1 MKGIIMREFDV
12 EKQTKQLIDYTREW
26 FNKFGENSRAVLG
39 ISGGKDSSV
48 TAAVLKEA
56 LGADRVLGII
66 MPNGEMSDL
75 DDAKLLV
82 DFLKIPNEIV
92 PITDYYNAAIATFEK
107 AEKFEVTKDLKIN
120 LAPRLRMSTLYAI
133 AQGQPVTTF
142 VVNTCNASEDYVGY
156 STKYGDA
163 AGDVSLLQD
172 FTVTEVL
179 QIGEYLGLPDELVHK
194 VPSDGLSG
202 MSDEDKLGFKYA
214 QLDEYI
220 SNENADIPADVKASI
235 DKKHVANLHKLQL
248 MPAYKRH

>member
-1 MKGIIMREFDV
+1 MREFNV
-12 EKQTKQLIDYTREW
+12 EDQTKKLIEYTREW
-26 FNKFGENSRAVLG
+26 FNKFGDNTRAVIG

-48 TAAVLKEA
+48 TAAILKEA
-56 LGADRVLGII
+56 LGADRIVGII

-75 DDAKLLV
+75 ADAKMLV
-82 DFLKIPNEIV
+82 DFLGIPNEVV

-107 AEKFEVTKDLKIN
+107 ASVFEVTKDLRIN
-120 LAPRLRMSTLYAI
+120 LAPRLRMSTLYAV
-133 AQGQPVTTF
+133 AQGQPVTSF

-179 QIGEYLGLPDELVHK
+179 QIGEYLGLPNELVHK
-194 VPSDGLSG
+194 TPSDGLSG

-220 SNENADIPADVKASI
+220 SDSKADIPADVRESI
-235 DKKHVANLHKLQL
+235 DRKHVANLHKLQL

>member
-1 MKGIIMREFDV
+1 MREFNV
-12 EKQTKQLIDYTREW
+12 EKQTKQLIEYTRDW
-26 FNKFGENSRAVLG
+26 FNKFGDNTKAIIG

-66 MPNGEMSDL
+66 MPNGTMSDL

-82 DFLKIPNEIV
+82 NFLGIPNEIV
-92 PITDYYNAAIATFEK
+92 PITDYYNAAIATFEN
-107 AEKFEVTKDLKIN
+107 ASSIEVTSDLRIN
-120 LAPRLRMSTLYAI
+120 LAPRLRMSTLYAA
-133 AQGQPVTTF
+133 AQGQGVTSF

-179 QIGEYLGLPDELVHK
+179 QIGEYLGLPNELVHK
-194 VPSDGLSG
+194 TPSDGLSG
-202 MSDEDKLGFKYA
+202 MSDEDKLGFTYA

-220 SNENADIPADVKASI
+220 SGNKEGIPADIIASI
-235 DKKHVANLHKLQL
+235 ERKHVANLHKLQL
-248 MPAYKRH
+248 MPAYKRS

>member
-1 MKGIIMREFDV
+1 MREFDV
-12 EKQTKQLIDYTREW
+12 EKQTKQLIEYTREW

-48 TAAVLKEA
+48 TAAILTEA

-107 AEKFEVTKDLKIN
+107 AEKCEVTKDLKIN
-120 LAPRLRMSTLYAI
+120 LAPRLRMSTLYAF

-179 QIGEYLGLPDELVHK
+179 QIGEYLGLPEQLVHK

-220 SNENADIPADVKASI
+220 ADKDADIPADIKASI

>member
-1 MKGIIMREFDV
+1 MREFDV
-12 EKQTKQLIDYTREW
+12 EKQTKQLIEYTKEW
-26 FNKFGENSRAVLG
+26 FNRFGENSKAVLG

-66 MPNGEMSDL
+66 MPNGTMSDL

-82 DFLKIPNEIV
+82 EFLGIPYEIV
-92 PITDYYNAAIATFEK
+92 PITDYYNAAIETFEK
-107 AEKFEVTKDLKIN
+107 SKSFEVTSDLRIN
-120 LAPRLRMSTLYAI
+120 LAPRLRMTTLYAV
-133 AQGQPVTTF
+133 AQGQGVTSF

-172 FTVTEVL
+172 FTVNEVL
-179 QIGEYLGLPDELVHK
+179 QIGEYLGLPDTLVHK

-202 MSDEDKLGFKYA
+202 MSDEDKLGFTYA

-220 SNENADIPADVKASI
+220 SDKNANIPEDVKASI
-235 DKKHVANLHKLQL
+235 DKKHVANLHKMQL

>member
-1 MKGIIMREFDV
+1 MREFNV
-12 EKQTKQLIDYTREW
+12 EKQTKQLIEYTRDW
-26 FNKFGENSRAVLG
+26 FNKFGDNTKAIIG

-66 MPNGEMSDL
+66 MPNGTMSDL

-82 DFLKIPNEIV
+82 DFLGIPNEIV
-92 PITDYYNAAIATFEK
+92 PITDYYNAAIATFEN
-107 AEKFEVTKDLKIN
+107 ASSMEVTSDLRIN
-120 LAPRLRMSTLYAI
+120 LAPRLRMSTLYAA
-133 AQGQPVTTF
+133 AQGQGVTSF

-179 QIGEYLGLPDELVHK
+179 QIGEYLGLPNELVHK
-194 VPSDGLSG
+194 TPSDGLSG
-202 MSDEDKLGFKYA
+202 MSDEDKLGFTYA

-220 SNENADIPADVKASI
+220 SGNKEGIPADIIASI
-235 DKKHVANLHKLQL
+235 ERKHVANLHKLQL
-248 MPAYKRH
+248 MPAYKRS

>member
-1 MKGIIMREFDV
+1 MREFNV
-12 EKQTKQLIDYTREW
+12 EKQTKQLIEYTREW
-26 FNKFGENSRAVLG
+26 FNKFGTDTRAVIG

-56 LGADRVLGII
+56 IGAERIRAII

-82 DFLKIPNEIV
+82 EHLGLTSEII

-107 AEKFEVTKDLKIN
+107 ANTFEVTSDLRIN
-120 LAPRLRMSTLYAI
+120 LAPRLRMSTLYAV
-133 AQGQPVTTF
+133 AQGQGVTSF

-179 QIGEYLGLPDELVHK
+179 QIGEYLGLPEKLVHK
-194 VPSDGLSG
+194 TPSDGLSG

-220 SNENADIPADVKASI
+220 SGNKEGIPADIISSI
-235 DKKHVANLHKLQL
+235 ERKHVANLHKLEL
-248 MPAYKRH
+248 MPAYKRS

>member
-1 MKGIIMREFDV
+1 MREFNV
-12 EKQTKQLIDYTREW
+12 EKQTEQLVKYTRDW
-26 FNKFGENSRAVLG
+26 FNKFGENSRAIIG

-56 LGADRVLGII
+56 IGADRIRAII
-66 MPNGEMSDL
+66 MPNGVMSDI

-82 DFLKIPNEIV
+82 DTLGLTYEII
-92 PITDYYNAAIATFEK
+92 PITDYYNAAINTFEK
-107 AEKFEVTKDLKIN
+107 AETFEVTSDLRIN
-120 LAPRLRMSTLYAI
+120 LAPRLRMSTLYAV
-133 AQGQPVTTF
+133 AQGQGVTSF

-156 STKYGDA
+156 STKFGDA

-179 QIGEYLGLPDELVHK
+179 QIGEYLGLPKQLVHK

-202 MSDEDKLGFKYA
+202 MSDEDKLGFTYA

-220 SNENADIPADVKASI
+220 SDKNADIPEDVKKSI
-235 DKKHVANLHKLQL
+235 ERKHVANLHKLQL
-248 MPAYKRH
+248 MPAYHRN

>member
-1 MKGIIMREFDV
+1 MREFDV

-26 FNKFGENSRAVLG
+26 FNKFGENTRAVIG

-48 TAAVLKEA
+48 TAAILKEA
-56 LGADRVLGII
+56 IGAERIVAII

-82 DFLKIPNEIV
+82 NTLGLNYEII
-92 PITDYYNAAIATFEK
+92 PITDYYNAAIATFETVNI
-107 AEKFEVTKDLKIN
+107 FDVTKDLKIN
-120 LAPRLRMSTLYAI
+120 LAPRLRMSTLYAA
-133 AQGQPVTTF
+133 AQGQPVTSF

-179 QIGEYLGLPDELVHK
+179 QIGEYLGLPQQLVHK

-220 SNENADIPADVKASI
+220 SGNKEDIPADIIAAI
-235 DKKHVANLHKLQL
+235 EHKHVANLHKLQL

>member
-1 MKGIIMREFDV
+1 MREFDV
-12 EKQTKQLIDYTREW
+12 KKQTEQLIEYTREW
-26 FNKFGENSRAVLG
+26 FNKFGENSKAIIG

-48 TAAVLKEA
+48 TAAVCKAA

-82 DFLKIPNEIV
+82 DFLQIPNVIV
-92 PITDYYNAAIATFEK
+92 PITDYYNAAIKTFEN
-107 AEKFEVTKDLKIN
+107 AEHIEVTKDLKIN
-120 LAPRLRMSTLYAI
+120 LAPRLRMSTLYAA
-133 AQGQPVTTF
+133 AQGQGVTSF

-179 QIGEYLGLPDELVHK
+179 QIGEYLGLPEKLVHK
-194 VPSDGLSG
+194 TPSDGLSG

-220 SNENADIPADVKASI
+220 SDSNADIPADIKESI
-235 DKKHVANLHKLQL
+235 DRKHVANLHKLQL

>member
-1 MKGIIMREFDV
+1 MREFND
-12 EKQTKQLIDYTREW
+12 EDQTKKLIEYTREW
-26 FNKFGENSRAVLG
+26 FNKFGDNTRAVIG

-48 TAAVLKEA
+48 TAAILKEA
-56 LGADRVLGII
+56 LGADRVVGII

-75 DDAKLLV
+75 ADAKMLV
-82 DFLKIPNEIV
+82 DFLGIPNEVV

-107 AEKFEVTKDLKIN
+107 ADIFEVTKDLRIN
-120 LAPRLRMSTLYAI
+120 LAPRLRMSTLYAV
-133 AQGQPVTTF
+133 AQGQPVTSF

-179 QIGEYLGLPDELVHK
+179 QIGEYLGIPNELVHK
-194 VPSDGLSG
+194 TPSDGLSG

-220 SNENADIPADVKASI
+220 SDSNADIPADVRESI
-235 DKKHVANLHKLQL
+235 DRKHVANLHKLQL

>member
-1 MKGIIMREFDV
+1 MREFNV
-12 EKQTKQLIDYTREW
+12 EKQTKQLIEYTREW
-26 FNKFGENSRAVLG
+26 FNKFGDNTKAIIG

-66 MPNGEMSDL
+66 MPNGTMSDL

-82 DFLKIPNEIV
+82 NFLGIPNEIV
-92 PITDYYNAAIATFEK
+92 PITDYYNAAIATFEN
-107 AEKFEVTKDLKIN
+107 ASSMEVTSDLRIN
-120 LAPRLRMSTLYAI
+120 LAPRLRMSTLYAA
-133 AQGQPVTTF
+133 AQGQGVTSF

-179 QIGEYLGLPDELVHK
+179 QIGEYLGLPNELVHK
-194 VPSDGLSG
+194 TPSDGLSG
-202 MSDEDKLGFKYA
+202 MSDEDKLGFTYA

-220 SNENADIPADVKASI
+220 SGNTEGIPADIIASI
-235 DKKHVANLHKLQL
+235 ERKHVANLHKLQL
-248 MPAYKRH
+248 MPAYKRS

>member
-1 MKGIIMREFDV
+1 MREFNV
-12 EKQTKQLIDYTREW
+12 EKQTKQLIEYTREW
-26 FNKFGENSRAVLG
+26 FNKFGTDTRAVIG

-56 LGADRVLGII
+56 IGAERIRAII

-82 DFLKIPNEIV
+82 EHLGLTSEII

-107 AEKFEVTKDLKIN
+107 ANTFEVTSDLRIN
-120 LAPRLRMSTLYAI
+120 LAPRLRMSTLYAV
-133 AQGQPVTTF
+133 AQGQGVTSF

-179 QIGEYLGLPDELVHK
+179 QIGEYLGLPEKLVHK
-194 VPSDGLSG
+194 TPSDGLSG
-202 MSDEDKLGFKYA
+202 MSDEDKLGFTYA

-220 SNENADIPADVKASI
+220 SGNKEGIPADIIASI
-235 DKKHVANLHKLQL
+235 ERKHVANLHKLQL
-248 MPAYKRH
+248 MPAYKRS

>member
-1 MKGIIMREFDV
+1 MREFDV
-12 EKQTKQLIDYTREW
+12 EKQTKQLIEYTIEW

-56 LGADRVLGII
+56 LGAERVLGII

-92 PITDYYNAAIATFEK
+92 PITDYYNAAITTFEK

-120 LAPRLRMSTLYAI
+120 LAPRLRMSTLYAV

-179 QIGEYLGLPDELVHK
+179 QIGEYLGLPEQLVHK

-235 DKKHVANLHKLQL
+235 DRKHVANLHKLQL

>member
-1 MKGIIMREFDV
+1 MREFNV
-12 EKQTKQLIDYTREW
+12 EKQTKQLIEYTREW
-26 FNKFGENSRAVLG
+26 FNKFGTDTRAVIG

-56 LGADRVLGII
+56 IGADRIRAII
-66 MPNGEMSDL
+66 MPNGVMSDL

-82 DFLKIPNEIV
+82 EHLGLTSEVI

-107 AEKFEVTKDLKIN
+107 ASTFDVTSDLRIN
-120 LAPRLRMSTLYAI
+120 LAPRLRMSTLYAV
-133 AQGQPVTTF
+133 AQGQGVTSF

-179 QIGEYLGLPDELVHK
+179 QIGEYLGLPEKLVHK
-194 VPSDGLSG
+194 TPSDGLSG
-202 MSDEDKLGFKYA
+202 MSDEDKLGFTYA

-220 SNENADIPADVKASI
+220 SGNREGIPADIIVSI
-235 DKKHVANLHKLQL
+235 ERKHVANLHKLQL
-248 MPAYKRH
+248 MPAYKRN

>member
-1 MKGIIMREFDV
+1 MREFDV
-12 EKQTKQLIDYTREW
+12 EKQTKQLIEYTREW

-48 TAAVLKEA
+48 TAAILKEA

-107 AEKFEVTKDLKIN
+107 AEKCEVTKDLKIN
-120 LAPRLRMSTLYAI
+120 LAPRLRMSTLYAF

-179 QIGEYLGLPDELVHK
+179 QIGEYLGLPEQLVHK

-220 SNENADIPADVKASI
+220 ADKDADIPADIKASI

>member
-1 MKGIIMREFDV
+1 MREFNV
-12 EKQTKQLIDYTREW
+12 EKQTKALIDYTREW
-26 FNKFGENSRAVLG
+26 FNKFGDNSRAIIG

-48 TAAVLKEA
+48 TAAVLVKA
-56 LGADRVLGII
+56 IGADRVRGII
-66 MPNGEMSDL
+66 MPNGNMSHL
-75 DDAKLLV
+75 DDAKLLAEH
-82 DFLKIPNEIV
+82 LGIPSEVV

-107 AEKFEVTKDLKIN
+107 ASTFKVTEDLRIN
-120 LAPRLRMSTLYAI
+120 LAPRLRMSTLYAV
-133 AQGQPVTTF
+133 AQGQEVTSF

-172 FTVTEVL
+172 LTVTEIL
-179 QIGEYLGLPDELVHK
+179 QMGEYLGLPEQLVHK

-220 SNENADIPADVKASI
+220 SDPAADIPADVKASI
-235 DKKHVANLHKLQL
+235 EKKHVANLHKLQL
-248 MPAYKRH
+248 MPAFKRI

>member
-1 MKGIIMREFDV
+1 MREFNV
-12 EKQTKQLIDYTREW
+12 EDQTKKLIEYTREW
-26 FNKFGENSRAVLG
+26 FNKFGDNTRAVIG

-48 TAAVLKEA
+48 TAAILKEA
-56 LGADRVLGII
+56 LGADRIVGII

-75 DDAKLLV
+75 ADAKMLV
-82 DFLKIPNEIV
+82 DFLGIPNGVV

-107 AEKFEVTKDLKIN
+107 ASVFEVTKDLRIN
-120 LAPRLRMSTLYAI
+120 LAPRLRMSTLYAV
-133 AQGQPVTTF
+133 AQGQPVTSF

-179 QIGEYLGLPDELVHK
+179 QIGEYLGLPNELVHK
-194 VPSDGLSG
+194 TPSDGLSG

-220 SNENADIPADVKASI
+220 SDSNADIPADVRESI
-235 DKKHVANLHKLQL
+235 DRKHVANLHKLQL

>member
-1 MKGIIMREFDV
+1 MREFDV
-12 EKQTKQLIDYTREW
+12 EKQTKQLIQYTREW
-26 FNKFGENSRAVLG
+26 FNKFGDNTRAVIG

-56 LGADRVLGII
+56 LGADRVVGII

-82 DFLKIPNEIV
+82 DFLGIPNEIV

-107 AEKFEVTKDLKIN
+107 ADKFEVTKDLKIN
-120 LAPRLRMSTLYAI
+120 LAPRLRMSTLYAV
-133 AQGQPVTTF
+133 AQGQPVTSF

-179 QIGEYLGLPDELVHK
+179 QIGEYLGLPQQLVHK
-194 VPSDGLSG
+194 TPSDGLSG

-220 SNENADIPADVKASI
+220 SDENADIPADVKASI
-235 DKKHVANLHKLQL
+235 DRKHVANLHKLQL
-248 MPAYKRH
+248 MPAYRRH

>member
-1 MKGIIMREFDV
+1 MREFDV
-12 EKQTKQLIDYTREW
+12 EKQTKQLIEYTRDW

-75 DDAKLLV
+75 EDAKLLV
-82 DFLKIPNEIV
+82 DFLKIPNDIV

-120 LAPRLRMSTLYAI
+120 LAPRLRMSTLYAV

-156 STKYGDA
+156 STKFGDA

-179 QIGEYLGLPDELVHK
+179 QIGEYLGLPDQLVHK

-235 DKKHVANLHKLQL
+235 DRKHVANLHKLQL

>member
-1 MKGIIMREFDV
+1 MREFNV
-12 EKQTKQLIDYTREW
+12 EKQTKQLIEYTREW
-26 FNKFGENSRAVLG
+26 FNKFGTDSRAVIG

-56 LGADRVLGII
+56 IGAERIRAII

-82 DFLKIPNEIV
+82 EHLGLTSEII

-107 AEKFEVTKDLKIN
+107 ANTFDVTKDLKIN
-120 LAPRLRMSTLYAI
+120 LAPRLRMSTLYAV
-133 AQGQPVTTF
+133 AQGQGVTSF

-179 QIGEYLGLPDELVHK
+179 QIGEYLGLPEKLVHK
-194 VPSDGLSG
+194 TPSDGLSG

-220 SNENADIPADVKASI
+220 SGNKDGIPADIISSI
-235 DKKHVANLHKLQL
+235 ERKHVANLHKLEL
-248 MPAYKRH
+248 MPAYKRS

>member
-1 MKGIIMREFDV
+1 MREFDV
-12 EKQTKQLIDYTREW
+12 EKQTKQLIEYTKEW
-26 FNKFGENSRAVLG
+26 FNRFGENSKAVLG

-66 MPNGEMSDL
+66 MPNGTMSDL

-82 DFLKIPNEIV
+82 EFLGIPYEIV

-107 AEKFEVTKDLKIN
+107 SKSFEVTSDLRIN
-120 LAPRLRMSTLYAI
+120 LAPRLRMTTLYAV
-133 AQGQPVTTF
+133 AQGQGVTSF

-172 FTVTEVL
+172 FTVNEVL
-179 QIGEYLGLPDELVHK
+179 QIGEYLGLPDTLVHK
-194 VPSDGLSG
+194 MPSDGLSG
-202 MSDEDKLGFKYA
+202 MSDEDKLGFTYA

-220 SNENADIPADVKASI
+220 SDKNANIPEDVKASI

>member
-1 MKGIIMREFDV
+1 MREFEV
-12 EKQTKQLIDYTREW
+12 EKQTKQLIEYTREW
-26 FNKFGENSRAVLG
+26 FDRFGNDSKAVIG

-56 LGADRVLGII
+56 LGADRILGII
-66 MPNGEMSDL
+66 MPNGKMTDL
-75 DDAKLLV
+75 EDAKLLV
-82 DFLKIPNEIV
+82 EHLGIPNEII
-92 PITDYYNAAIATFEK
+92 PITDYYIAAIETFEK
-107 AEKFEVTKDLKIN
+107 AKTCSVTADLRIN
-120 LAPRLRMSTLYAI
+120 LAPRLRMATLYAV
-133 AQGQPVTTF
+133 AQGQGVTAF

-156 STKYGDA
+156 STKFGDA

-179 QIGEYLGLPDELVHK
+179 QIGEYLGLPEKLVHK

-202 MSDEDKLGFKYA
+202 MSDEDKLGFTYA

-220 SNENADIPADVKASI
+220 SDENANIPADIRESI
-235 DKKHVANLHKLQL
+235 ERKHVANLHKLQL

>member
-1 MKGIIMREFDV
+1 MREFDV
-12 EKQTKQLIDYTREW
+12 EKQTKQLIEYTREW

-66 MPNGEMSDL
+66 MPNGEMSDV

-82 DFLKIPNEIV
+82 DFLEIPNEIV

-107 AEKFEVTKDLKIN
+107 AEKCEVTKDLKIN
-120 LAPRLRMSTLYAI
+120 LAPRLRMSTLYAF

-179 QIGEYLGLPDELVHK
+179 QIGEYLGLPEQLVHK

-220 SNENADIPADVKASI
+220 ADKDADIPADIKASI

>member
-1 MKGIIMREFDV
+1 MREFDV
-12 EKQTKQLIDYTREW
+12 EKQTKQLIEYTREW

-56 LGADRVLGII
+56 LGAERVLGII

-120 LAPRLRMSTLYAI
+120 LAPRLRMSTLYAV

-179 QIGEYLGLPDELVHK
+179 QIGEYLGLPEQLVHK

>member
-1 MKGIIMREFDV
+1 
-12 EKQTKQLIDYTREW
+12 
-26 FNKFGENSRAVLG
+26 
-39 ISGGKDSSV
+39 
-48 TAAVLKEA
+48 
-56 LGADRVLGII
+56 

-82 DFLKIPNEIV
+82 HFLGIPNEII
-92 PITDYYNAAIATFEK
+92 PITDYYNAAISTFEK
-107 AEKFEVTKDLKIN
+107 GTLFDVTSDLKIN
-120 LAPRLRMSTLYAI
+120 LAPRLRMATLYAV
-133 AQGQPVTTF
+133 AQGQGVTAF

-179 QIGEYLGLPDELVHK
+179 QIGEYLGLPDKLVHK

-220 SNENADIPADVKASI
+220 SDKNADIPEDVKAAI
-235 DKKHVANLHKLQL
+235 EKKHVANLHKLQL
-248 MPAYKRH
+248 MPAYKRN

>member
-1 MKGIIMREFDV
+1 MREFDV
-12 EKQTKQLIDYTREW
+12 EKQTKQLIEYTRDW

-56 LGADRVLGII
+56 LGADTVLGII
-66 MPNGEMSDL
+66 MPNCEMSDL
-75 DDAKLLV
+75 EDAKLLV
-82 DFLKIPNEIV
+82 DFLKIPNDIV

-120 LAPRLRMSTLYAI
+120 LAPRLRMSTLYAV

-156 STKYGDA
+156 STKFGDA

-179 QIGEYLGLPDELVHK
+179 QIGEYLGLPDQLVHK

-220 SNENADIPADVKASI
+220 STEHADIPADVKASI
-235 DKKHVANLHKLQL
+235 DRKHVANLHKLQL

>member
-1 MKGIIMREFDV
+1 MRDFNV
-12 EKQTKQLIDYTREW
+12 EQQTKQLIEYTKEW
-26 FNKFGENSRAVLG
+26 FNKFGDNTRAVIG

-56 LGADRVLGII
+56 LGAVRVRAII
-66 MPNGEMSDL
+66 MPNGQMSDL

-82 DFLKIPNEIV
+82 DFLQIPYEII

-107 AEKFEVTKDLKIN
+107 AESFEVTSDLRIN
-120 LAPRLRMSTLYAI
+120 LAPRLRMSTLYAV
-133 AQGQPVTTF
+133 AQGQPVTSF

-179 QIGEYLGLPDELVHK
+179 KIGEYLGLPEQLVHK

-220 SNENADIPADVKASI
+220 SDSNADIPADIKASI

>member
-1 MKGIIMREFDV
+1 MREFNV
-12 EKQTKQLIDYTREW
+12 EKQTKQLIEYTRDW
-26 FNKFGENSRAVLG
+26 FNKFGDNTKAIIG

-66 MPNGEMSDL
+66 MPNGTMSDL

-82 DFLKIPNEIV
+82 NFLGIPNEIV
-92 PITDYYNAAIATFEK
+92 PITDYYNAAIATFEN
-107 AEKFEVTKDLKIN
+107 ASSIEVTSDLRIN
-120 LAPRLRMSTLYAI
+120 LAPRLRMSTLYAA
-133 AQGQPVTTF
+133 AQGQCVTSF

-179 QIGEYLGLPDELVHK
+179 QIGEYLGLPNELVHK
-194 VPSDGLSG
+194 TPSDRLSG
-202 MSDEDKLGFKYA
+202 MSDEDKLGFTYA

-220 SNENADIPADVKASI
+220 SGNKEGIPADIIASI
-235 DKKHVANLHKLQL
+235 ERKHVANLHKLQL
-248 MPAYKRH
+248 MPAYKRS

>member
-1 MKGIIMREFDV
+1 MREFDV
-12 EKQTKQLIDYTREW
+12 KKQTEQLIQYTREW
-26 FNKFGENSRAVLG
+26 FNKFGDNSRAVIG

-48 TAAVLKEA
+48 TAAILKEA
-56 LGADRVLGII
+56 IGVDRIRAYI

-82 DFLKIPNEIV
+82 ETLGLTYEIM
-92 PITDYYNAAIATFEK
+92 PITDYYNAAISSFEK
-107 AEKFEVTKDLKIN
+107 AETFEVTKDLKIN
-120 LAPRLRMSTLYAI
+120 LAPRLRMSTLYAA
-133 AQGQPVTTF
+133 AQGQGVTTF

-179 QIGEYLGLPDELVHK
+179 QIGEYLGLPNQLVHK

-220 SNENADIPADVKASI
+220 SDSNADIPVEVKESI
-235 DKKHVANLHKLQL
+235 DRKHVANLHKLQL

>member
-1 MKGIIMREFDV
+1 MRDFDV
-12 EKQTKQLIDYTREW
+12 EKQTKQLIEYTREW
-26 FNKFGENSRAVLG
+26 FNKFGDNTRAVIG

-48 TAAVLKEA
+48 TAAILKEA
-56 LGADRVLGII
+56 LGVDRIVAII

-82 DFLKIPNEIV
+82 NSLGLNYEIV
-92 PITDYYNAAIATFEK
+92 PITDYFNAAIATFEK
-107 AEKFEVTKDLKIN
+107 ASLFDVTKDLKIN
-120 LAPRLRMSTLYAI
+120 LAPRLRMSTLYAV
-133 AQGQPVTTF
+133 AQGQPVTSF

-179 QIGEYLGLPDELVHK
+179 QIGEYLGLPNQLVHK

-220 SNENADIPADVKASI
+220 SDPNADLPAELKTI
-235 DKKHVANLHKLQL
+235 IEKKHVANLHKLQV

>member
-1 MKGIIMREFDV
+1 MREFDV
-12 EKQTKQLIDYTREW
+12 EKQTKQLIEYTREW

-56 LGADRVLGII
+56 LGAERVLGII

-156 STKYGDA
+156 STKFGDA

-179 QIGEYLGLPDELVHK
+179 QIGEYLGLPEQLVHK

-235 DKKHVANLHKLQL
+235 DRKHVANLHKLQL